1 MRGQI
6 KDMHFG
12 ASHLLFKR
20 AEELKKFSTH
30 EENIIW
36 EFLKGIN

>member
-1 MRGQI
+1 MRVKI

-20 AEELKKFSTH
+20 AEELRKFPTL
-30 EENIIW
+30 E
-36 EFLKGIN
+36 